1 MSEMMHAYTVGAAAE
16 MLGISTS
23 TLKRWEREEKIPQ
36 PKRRAKPPHS
46 RVYTQEDLD
55 NIREIM
61 QIDQIIHPNEQSV

>member
-1 MSEMMHAYTVGAAAE
+1 MSAMMNAYTVGTAAE

-61 QIDQIIHPNEQSV
+61 QLDEIINPNERSV

>member
-1 MSEMMHAYTVGAAAE
+1 MSEMMHAYTVGVAAE

-36 PKRRAKPPHS
+36 PKRRAKPPRS